1 MNTQVFY
8 DENGHPM
15 EFEVRG
21 KFTVDDTD
29 YVAMAPV
36 IDLEPL
42 IYILRVAVDEEGK
55 EYLEGIDD
63 DELDLVKDVYEELM
77 KEQEE

>member
-1 MNTQVFY
+1 
-8 DENGHPM
+8 
-15 EFEVRG
+15 
-21 KFTVDDTD
+21 
-29 YVAMAPV
+29 MAPV
-36 IDLEPL
+36 IDLDPL
-42 IYILRVAVDEEGK
+42 IYILRVAVDEEGN